1 MSHLAETTLVRA
13 NDDLGLVGAADA
25 GDAGSAGDGTGS
37 GRGAGRARGHDWIRI
52 AVATLSRVLLVV
64 AVSLLG
70 WAAVPSAFGWTST
83 TVVTGS
89 MEPRIHPGDV
99 VVARPLAREQ
109 LAVGQ
114 VLLVDDPDHEGRLR
128 LHRYVSTT
136 ANGALVLRGD
146 ANAADDSSPVAA
158 QAVHGAGFLRV
169 PYVGLPGMWLRE
181 GRVLELALLAAATL
195 ALLAGARLDRGLA
208 ARLTATD
215 DTNDTNDTDH
225 TEGGGDTDAHTD
237 TDSDVR
243 GDVGNT
249 SDRGTEDDAAARGSR
264 GGRQTAGRRAARGS
278 RCGQGTAAHR
288 PARGSRRGQG
298 QAGRRGVAG
307 HAGAGG
313 GAGDGADTGTGGQ
326 GAGSDA
332 TEGSRR
338 PVRTLVGTS
347 VLVVAVVAGLGAV
360 VATGPEAHARYA
372 GSSRNT
378 SNVFSAAAAYTC
390 PTAAPTDSPYFFYA
404 FDEASGSSALDSSG
418 NGRTGTLVGSPGRVA
433 GSCSAGT
440 SPALELYDGE
450 LVSTATA
457 LTAPS
462 IMSME
467 ITFTTTDVTGGRLMG
482 FGNSRSGTSSAVDR
496 QLYVSDDGRVVFG
509 IYDKSLSGYRSVYS
523 STGYADRAPH
533 HVVATMNGSAMR
545 LYVDGVLVGSDS
557 KTTSARSSTGYW
569 RIGADT
575 IPSGSADRPATP
587 AIEAVIDD
595 AAVYPTALTS
605 AQVSA
610 HYANR

>member
-13 NDDLGLVGAADA
+13 NDDLGLAAAADG
-25 GDAGSAGDGTGS
+25 GDAGAPGPAGSVGTDAGS
-37 GRGAGRARGHDWIRI
+37 DRGRASDWARI
-52 AVATLSRVLLVV
+52 AVASLSRTLLVA
-64 AVSLLG
+64 AVLLLG
-70 WAAVPSAFGWTST
+70 WAAAPSAFGWTST

-146 ANAADDSSPVAA
+146 ANPADDSSPVAA
-158 QAVHGAGFLRV
+158 EAVHGAGFLRV

-181 GRVLELALLAAATL
+181 GRMLELALLVAATL
-195 ALLAGARLDRGLA
+195 ALLAGTRLDRGLT
-208 ARLTATD
+208 ARPDGAD
-215 DTNDTNDTDH
+215 DTDGTADIADT
-225 TEGGGDTDAHTD
+225 GGDNDI
-237 TDSDVR
+237 DSDVR
-243 GDVGNT
+243 GDVGHA
-249 SDRGTEDDAAARGSR
+249 SGQGFDDEAAARGSR
-264 GGRQTAGRRAARGS
+264 GGRPAGGRRTARGS

-298 QAGRRGVAG
+298 QAGRRKVAG

-313 GAGDGADTGTGGQ
+313 GAGDGSDTATGGQ

-338 PVRTLVGTS
+338 PARTLVTTLG
-347 VLVVAVVAGLGAV
+347 VVVALVVGLGAV
-360 VATGPEAHARYA
+360 VAAGPEAHAGYA
-372 GSSRNT
+372 GSSRN
-378 SNVFSAAAAYTC
+378 SANAFSAAAAYSC
-390 PTAAPTDSPYFFYA
+390 PSPTPADSPYFYYA

-457 LTAPS
+457 LNAPS
-462 IMSME
+462 VMSME

-482 FGNSRSGTSSAVDR
+482 FGSSRSATSATVDR

-509 IYDKSLSGYRSVYS
+509 IYDKSLSGYRSVAS
-523 STGYADRAPH
+523 STGYADRSPH
-533 HVVATMNGSAMR
+533 HVVATMSGSGMR
-545 LYVDGVLVGSDS
+545 LYVDGTLVGSDS
-557 KTTSARSSTGYW
+557 KTSSAHSSAGYW
-569 RIGADT
+569 RIGSDV
-575 IPSGSADRPATP
+575 IPSGSAHRPATP
-587 AIEAVIDD
+587 ALEAVIDD
-595 AAVYPTALTS
+595 AAVYTTALTA

-610 HYANR
+610 HYAKR